1 MIRLTCV
8 AAAVLML
15 SVQAG
20 AMKVKNLRC
29 EYMDSAMCVDT
40 PEAPRLS
47 WVPESSGKR
56 CERQTAYQILVATSP
71 DRLTEKNADL
81 WNSGKVNSAATAH
94 VAYGGRK
101 LGSFDN
107 CYWTV
112 RVWDGDGKAGD
123 WSKPSMWTMGVLD
136 PDDWG
141 GARWI
146 ALKPAAQ
153 WEAEWKAHKESE
165 KPGLS
170 DSGPIRSYAGM
181 NLWQIYDSVKP
192 SYDGAPLLR
201 REFKVP
207 AGLKSAQLY
216 ICGLGYFEAFING
229 GRVGSD
235 VLNPAWTNF
244 AQTSLYS
251 HYDVTDMLR
260 PGADNAIGVML
271 GRGQY
276 NPICNDAWGLYR
288 SGWVSQP
295 KMVALL
301 RMKTADGKVTTLVS
315 DGTWRTVEGPVVFD
329 DTRLGEIYDA
339 RREQPGWDKPAFDDS
354 SWPTASVVEWPMTTL
369 RAQMLPPI
377 RRQTALQ
384 AVRRIERPEG
394 ITLFDVG
401 QNIAGWAR
409 VKVKGPRGA
418 RVLVE
423 YCELPSD
430 TVLVPNLHPARLAMS
445 AAVADTHH
453 AAFHD
458 ATSEVRQQNAY
469 VLKGEGDEEFECH
482 FSYKGFQFVR
492 ITADDGVEVLTCEG
506 VPVHTDLR
514 QTGTFMCSDAVANR
528 LQEMARITMLNNFM
542 GLPTDCPHREK
553 QGWTADGY
561 FTTESAIYNFDM
573 AQFYAKWM
581 RDLRGTQGDDGSL
594 CTVAPSTGYDQGV
607 SVTWPAAMV
616 YVPVNLYDFYGE
628 RRLLKE
634 LYTPMCRFAEHARK
648 HEIKGKPGRMA
659 EVLGDWVSPADSIL
673 PGLKGSSI
681 LAPPEGVV
689 TYAASSYYS
698 VLRKMQ
704 RISGLLGLPDSAGVF
719 DRWADRVRG
728 DFNGAYFRPSE
739 ATYYGHQ
746 PTGYRLAPNVV
757 ALYEGLVP
765 DTAVVAVENKF
776 MKQLAAN
783 DYKLKTGFLG
793 TRAMMK
799 WLPAHDAE
807 AAWRVATQ
815 PDYPGW
821 GYMVAQGAN
830 TMWEDWAACASVD
843 HMPYCLISEYFY
855 RYLAGIKLG
864 HDDNGEVWIEISPS
878 VVDALDNAGA
888 TYDSLYGTVASSWRR
903 DGADIVFDIEIP
915 ANCNAT
921 VRLPLSVA
929 GAVITESG
937 KDAARAKGVR
947 QVSRSANEAAF
958 EIGSGKYLFKVKN
971 I

>member
-15 SVQAG
+15 SAQAD

-40 PEAPRLS
+40 RVAPRLS

-56 CERQTAYQILVATSP
+56 GERQTAYQILVASSP
-71 DRLTEKNADL
+71 ERLTEKKADL
-81 WNSGKVNSAATAH
+81 WNSGKVSSAATAH
-94 VAYGGRK
+94 VAYGGRQ
-101 LGSFDN
+101 LASFDN
-107 CYWTV
+107 CYWKV
-112 RVWDGDGKAGD
+112 RVWDGDGKAGS
-123 WSKPSMWTMGVLD
+123 WSNVSMWTMGVLD
-136 PDDWG
+136 AADWG

-146 ALKPAAQ
+146 ALKPAEQ
-153 WEAEWKAHKESE
+153 WQAEWNAHKESE
-165 KPGLS
+165 RPGLS
-170 DSGPIRSYAGM
+170 DSGPIRSYAGL

-192 SYDGAPLLR
+192 AYDAAPLMR
-201 REFKVP
+201 REFDVP

-229 GRVGSD
+229 GRVSGD

-260 PGADNAIGVML
+260 PGAGNAIGVML

-295 KMVALL
+295 KLIALL
-301 RMKTADGKVTTLVS
+301 RMETADGKVTTLVT
-315 DGTWRTVEGPVVFD
+315 DGSWKVAEGPVVFD

-339 RREQPGWDKPAFDDS
+339 RREQPGWNAPAFDDAA
-354 SWPTASVVEWPMTTL
+354 WREAPVVEWPMATL

-377 RRQTALQ
+377 RCGNPYSP
-384 AVRRIERPEG
+384 VRRIDRAGG
-394 ITLFDVG
+394 ITLFDIG

-418 RVLVE
+418 GVLVE

-445 AAVADTHH
+445 TAVADKHY

-458 ATSEVRQQNAY
+458 ATTEVRQQNAY

-492 ITADDGVEVLTCEG
+492 VTADSGVVVEQCAG
-506 VPVHTDLR
+506 VPVHTDLHAV
-514 QTGTFMCSDAVANR
+514 GAFACSDTVANR

-542 GLPTDCPHREK
+542 GIPTDCPHREK

-561 FTTESAIYNFDM
+561 FTTEAAIYNFDM

-581 RDLRGTQGDDGSL
+581 RDLRGTQGADGSL

-628 RRLLKE
+628 RRLLGE
-634 LYTPMCRFAEHARK
+634 LYEPMCRFAEHARA

-673 PGLKGSSI
+673 PGLRGSSI

-689 TYAASSYYS
+689 TYGASSYYS
-698 VLRKMQ
+698 VLRHMQ
-704 RISGLLGLPDSAGVF
+704 RVSGLLGLADSAGVF
-719 DRWADRVRG
+719 CRWADRVRD
-728 DFNGAYFRPSE
+728 DFNHAYFRPAE

-757 ALYEGLVP
+757 ALYEGIVP
-765 DTAVVAVENKF
+765 DSVLTDVENVF

-783 DYKLKTGFLG
+783 DYKLKVGFLG

-799 WLPAHDAE
+799 WLPQHNAE

-815 PDYPGW
+815 PEYPGW

-843 HMPYCLISEYFY
+843 HMPYCLISEYFF
-855 RYLAGIKLG
+855 RHLAGIG
-864 HDDNGEVWIEISPS
+864 ISHDADGCPQIEISPS
-878 VVDALDNAGA
+878 FVKSLDWASG
-888 TYDSLYGTVASSWRR
+888 TYDSLYGTVASSWKRCA
-903 DGADIVFDIEIP
+903 DGLHLDVTIP
-915 ANCNAT
+915 ANCTAT
-921 VRLPLSVA
+921 LRLPADSA
-929 GAVITESG
+929 AVTESG
-937 KDAARAKGVR
+937 KALADAPGIAGV
-947 QVSRSANEAAF
+947 A
-958 EIGSGKYLFKVKN
+958 GSGSGTSCKLTSGSYTFIIK
-971 I
+971 